1 MKQDTITKML
11 RQVASGE
18 VSVEDARAALEGVT
32 LDEETY
38 QSAIDHGV
46 YNKVEP
52 GTIIRA
58 SLALNG
64 TSALVILTFLWGVGW
79 TLYWAG
85 SMTYGLYNGWDQQQ
99 LSFHLAM
106 TMVTLIVM
114 GIIYLKWVAPD
125 IVIVKNRRRKFIPPK
140 DTESWHK
147 YEV

>member
-1 MKQDTITKML
+1 ML

-85 SMTYGLYNGWDQQQ
+85 SMTYG
-99 LSFHLAM
+99 
-106 TMVTLIVM
+106 
-114 GIIYLKWVAPD
+114 
-125 IVIVKNRRRKFIPPK
+125 
-140 DTESWHK
+140 
-147 YEV
+147 